1 DATLNA
7 LNSLGVNK
15 VIFVDLAGNDA
26 VNSELSSNYNVE
38 RITTMQ
44 DIVSTLKE
52 LNGEQYV
59 TVTSFTT
66 DDGYFAPAAYLA
78 AYHGSPVVRIGEM
91 GEVYYWGNVA
101 FQFLFYAGDYYHGT
115 RSIGHLPMASK
126 PIMDYI
132 KEGELP
138 PLGWDAE
145 LQWFSKI
152 PKDVYAYAQS
162 IGVDTTGPEPY
173 AFVAPKTDIRFTV
186 HHALFGNESTAGQ
199 FIGKTAGANAA
210 YVVRSVLYPAIIFGN
225 PYRNITTSSLMNYQ
239 DGNQATGNDGKR
251 YNAYTSRYIEK
262 YFGAYGRDYRG
273 HCAWDNL
280 IVDQERASL
289 YYYSGHGTGGGGV
302 SYHPEFAGPDA
313 WRGYAYWNGKTA
325 RSGGFTWY
333 DVDPPNQ
340 YNLVHFKWA
349 DYYWHNL
356 HSQFVAWMSCTTFA
370 HYGPEIYL
378 EHGAV
383 AAYGNAN
390 TGLSPHWEIHDMQFF
405 KRCVYEG
412 EPIGIAYSHIY
423 WIFERDFTTMDP
435 TSIYGSFALNI
446 DSDEVIYG
454 DPMLY
459 LYSPMHWTMP
469 EPVDSNL

>member
-1 DATLNA
+1 VYLVDPYGNIMAPNMPSWNGADIPPIHIWYGNKSQGNERIWAELVVEPHTTFTAEVNHPMEGKWTAIVVPREEMEGSISYHIKAEIREYSTDRMNYGLSAANGAVIASLKHIPLLYASEDGVPDATLNA

-38 RITTMQ
+38 RITTMK

-152 PKDVYAYAQS
+152 PKDVYAYSQS

-199 FIGKTAGANAA
+199 FIGKTAGVNAA
-210 YVVRSVLYPAIIFGN
+210 
-225 PYRNITTSSLMNYQ
+225 
-239 DGNQATGNDGKR
+239 
-251 YNAYTSRYIEK
+251 
-262 YFGAYGRDYRG
+262 
-273 HCAWDNL
+273 
-280 IVDQERASL
+280 
-289 YYYSGHGTGGGGV
+289 
-302 SYHPEFAGPDA
+302 
-313 WRGYAYWNGKTA
+313 
-325 RSGGFTWY
+325 
-333 DVDPPNQ
+333 
-340 YNLVHFKWA
+340 
-349 DYYWHNL
+349 
-356 HSQFVAWMSCTTFA
+356 
-370 HYGPEIYL
+370 
-378 EHGAV
+378 
-383 AAYGNAN
+383 
-390 TGLSPHWEIHDMQFF
+390 
-405 KRCVYEG
+405 
-412 EPIGIAYSHIY
+412 
-423 WIFERDFTTMDP
+423 
-435 TSIYGSFALNI
+435 
-446 DSDEVIYG
+446 
-454 DPMLY
+454 
-459 LYSPMHWTMP
+459 
-469 EPVDSNL
+469 